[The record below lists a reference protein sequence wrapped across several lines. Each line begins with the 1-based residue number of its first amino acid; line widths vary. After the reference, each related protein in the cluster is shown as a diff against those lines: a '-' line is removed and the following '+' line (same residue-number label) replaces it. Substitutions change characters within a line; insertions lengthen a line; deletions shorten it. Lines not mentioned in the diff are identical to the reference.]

1 MQTSLEKFQLSPAE
15 LISSRETPGR
25 GLSRTEHGTLQAH
38 AAQMH
43 LPAFLL
49 QPQSRCEAQMWWRKK
64 AAFTGLNKDIET
76 LFREPSGS
84 VVPSYTS
91 LATC

>member
-49 QPQSRCEAQMWWRKK
+49 QPQSRLAARQQHCVSQMQRGRWFPKLHLSPG
-64 AAFTGLNKDIET
+64 THL
-76 LFREPSGS
+76 
-84 VVPSYTS
+84 S
-91 LATC
+91 L